1 MLSFNKGEWS
11 ELYCLLRLMYERQ
24 LLGANESLMLTG
36 DAFPLYGGL
45 LKIEASQDLKFNL
58 LDESVSFENNT
69 TQYDFDYATIEKLSS
84 LTLNTIKTNK
94 KRTFTVVA
102 VENFFNQL
110 NCVSLKANVK
120 DKVDLVF
127 KVMDPLT
134 ESPQY
139 YGFSV
144 KSFLGASPTLVN
156 ASKAT
161 NFTFK
166 IGLLEKEKSTF
177 QVLKSKT
184 LCRALND
191 NKINVVFDKMDSP
204 IYENN
209 LMKIDLH
216 LPLIL
221 AELLKLY
228 YTEHSCYIKELV
240 DVLKEK
246 NPLNLKNTE
255 LYQDKI
261 MDFLFYSSVGM
272 MPKTPWEGRHDVDGG
287 CLVVQE
293 SGDIKTFYFL
303 KKEYVYYFKRY
314 LFEHTFLDTASNR
327 RHGFGSLYEE
337 NNQAYLKLNLQI
349 RVKKNENSLC

>member
-24 LLGANESLMLTG
+24 LLGVNESLMLTG
-36 DAFPLYGGL
+36 DTFPLYGGL
-45 LKIEASQDLKFNL
+45 LKIEAFQDLRFDL
-58 LDESVSFENNT
+58 LDTSVSFENNT
-69 TQYDFDYATIEKLSS
+69 IQYKFDYARIEELSS
-84 LTLNTIKTNK
+84 LTLNAIKANK
-94 KRTFTVVA
+94 KRTFSVIA

-127 KVMDPLT
+127 KVLDPLT
-134 ESPQY
+134 KSPQY

-144 KSFLGASPTLVN
+144 KSFLGSSPTLVN
-156 ASKAT
+156 ASKTT

-166 IGLLEKEKSTF
+166 VTFKEKSKKTF
-177 QVLKSKT
+177 QVLKSKK

-191 NKINVVFDKMDSP
+191 NEIKFVFDHMDSL

-228 YTEHSCYIKELV
+228 YTEHSCHLKELV

-255 LYQDKI
+255 LYKDKI
-261 MDFLFYSSVGM
+261 MDFLFYSSVGL

-314 LFEHTFLDTASNR
+314 LIEHAFLDTASNR

-349 RVKKNENSLC
+349 RVKKTQYSLC